1 MEPELVK
8 KVTRQAVVAGKFY
21 PGSEEKLLSEIEN
34 LCREAKQL
42 SDPEHAPRALIVP
55 HAGYVFSG
63 KVAASAYNQ
72 LLPGNFPRRV
82 FILASS
88 HYHHFPGV
96 SVFCSGNY
104 ETPLG
109 LVDVD
114 IETGRKLLNDNP
126 LFTNYEEV
134 HTNEHSLEVQLPFL
148 QYKQG
153 RSLRI
158 VPLVLGSHKQEDSLK
173 LAEALRPY
181 FTSDN
186 LFVISSDLS
195 HYPCYDDAVKTD
207 RNTTESILTNSP
219 GNLMQV
225 LENNR
230 KQKIPGLT
238 TSLCGW
244 SSVLTLLHLT
254 EGRNYSYQWID
265 YQNSGDQPLY
275 GDHNRVV
282 GYSAVAV
289 YANDAREFS
298 LSFEDKQ
305 SLIHIAEN
313 AIRNYV
319 LSGKRNSGDKGV
331 YSGKLNENWGAFV
344 SIYNG
349 EKLRGCIG
357 RFENDGSLSETV
369 REVAASAA
377 ADRRFLPVSKDEL
390 DDLAIEISVLS
401 PLKKISSSR
410 EIVLGKHGIY
420 LKKGWSSGTFLP
432 QVAEKYGWTVE
443 EFLGRCSRDKA
454 GIGWDGWK
462 SAELYTYEAIV
473 FGKDD

>member
-1 MEPELVK
+1 MEPELIK
-8 KVTRQAVVAGKFY
+8 KVTRQAAFSGKFY
-21 PGSEEKLLSEIEN
+21 PGSGKKLQSEIEN
-34 LCREAKQL
+34 LCVEAKQL
-42 SDPEHAPRALIVP
+42 TDPEHAPLALMVP

-72 LLPGNFPRRV
+72 LLPGIFPKLV

-96 SVFCSGNY
+96 SVYCSGNY

-109 LVDVD
+109 PVDVD
-114 IETGRKLLNDNP
+114 IETGRKLLVDNP
-126 LFTNYEEV
+126 LFSNHEEV
-134 HTNEHSLEVQLPFL
+134 HANEHSLEVQLPFL
-148 QYKQG
+148 QYKLG
-153 RSLRI
+153 RNVKI
-158 VPLVLGSHKQEDSLK
+158 VPLILGSQQPEESLK

-195 HYPCYDDAVKTD
+195 HYPCYNDAVHTD
-207 RNTTESILTNSP
+207 RATTESILTNSP
-219 GNLMQV
+219 GNLMKV
-225 LENNR
+225 LEKNK
-230 KQKIPGLT
+230 KQMIPGLA

-244 SSVLTLLHLT
+244 TSVLALLYLT
-254 EGRNYSYQWID
+254 EGRSYSYQWID

-289 YANDAREFS
+289 YGNDAGEFS
-298 LSFEDKQ
+298 LTAGEKQ
-305 SLIHIAEN
+305 TLLNIAEK
-313 AIRNYV
+313 AIRNNV
-319 LSGKRNSGDKGV
+319 LSGKRNSGDNV
-331 YSGKLNENWGAFV
+331 DYSGKPDKNWGAFV

-349 EKLRGCIG
+349 GKLRGCIG
-357 RFENDGSLSETV
+357 RFENCGSLSETV
-369 REVAASAA
+369 GEVAASAA
-377 ADRRFLPVSKDEL
+377 ADRRFTPVTKDEL
-390 DDLAIEISVLS
+390 DDLSIEISVLS
-401 PLKKISSSR
+401 PLKRISSSR

-420 LKKGWSSGTFLP
+420 IKKGWSSGTFLP
-432 QVAEKYGWTVE
+432 QVAGKYEWTAD

>member
-1 MEPELVK
+1 MEPELTK

-21 PGSEEKLLSEIEN
+21 PGSGEKLYAEIEK

-42 SDPEHAPRALIVP
+42 SDPDHAPRALIVP

-72 LLPGNFPRRV
+72 LLPGHLPRRV

-88 HYHHFPGV
+88 HYHHFQGV

-109 LVDVD
+109 PVDVD
-114 IETGRKLLNDNP
+114 IETGKKLMNENP
-126 LFTNYEEV
+126 LFSNQEAV
-134 HTNEHSLEVQLPFL
+134 HANEHSLEVQLPFL

-153 RSLRI
+153 RKLTI
-158 VPLVLGSHKQEDSLK
+158 VPLILGSQKQEDSLK

-181 FTSDN
+181 FISEN

-195 HYPCYDDAVKTD
+195 HYPGYNDAVETD
-207 RNTTESILTNSP
+207 RTTTESILTNSP
-219 GNLMQV
+219 ENLMKV

-230 KQKIPGLT
+230 KQKIPGLA

-244 SSVLTLLHLT
+244 SSVLSLLYLT
-254 EGRNYSYQWID
+254 GGRNYSYQWID
-265 YQNSGDQPLY
+265 YQNSGDQPIY

-289 YANDAREFS
+289 YGFDAGEFN
-298 LSFEDKQ
+298 LSSEEKQ
-305 SLIHIAEN
+305 SLLTIAKN
-313 AIRNYV
+313 SIRNYV
-319 LSGKRNSGDKGV
+319 LSGQRNAGDKGV
-331 YSGKLNENWGAFV
+331 YSGKLNEKWGAFV
-344 SIYNG
+344 SIYHG
-349 EKLRGCIG
+349 DKLRGCIG
-357 RFENDGSLSETV
+357 RFENNGSLSEIV

-377 ADRRFLPVSKDEL
+377 VDRRFLPVSKDEL
-390 DDLAIEISVLS
+390 DELTIEISVLS

-410 EIVLGKHGIY
+410 EIILGKHGIY
-420 LKKGWSSGTFLP
+420 LKKGWASGTFLP
-432 QVAEKYGWTVE
+432 QVADKYGWTVE

-462 SAELYTYEAIV
+462 SAELFTYEAIV